1 MSNRIKR
8 TFQIVFVQRTPSQLD
23 VPFYSELNRITG
35 GAICLFYLNQEG
47 LFRTKIDPEL
57 GVIPA
62 FDLRY
67 DFPVFHYQESCDF
80 QNLLTDLKAAQPELV
95 VLEDL
100 PRYRRLRLALSL
112 RRYGAKVILR
122 TDNNFLSPQARTG
135 FPLWLERMA
144 CHMFFNGIAPVSPL
158 TSEYYAISD
167 KSKTWPFPYMTD
179 VLKFGRKSDYEVVRT
194 SVRKQ
199 MSLTEDHFVF
209 LAVTKLDKRENP
221 LGILRA
227 FSYVN
232 QHTTRC
238 SLILIGSGPLEAEV
252 RAYAETKLRKNV
264 ILLGYIPYMDLPKY
278 FFASDAFIHLAEF
291 ECWGSSPLDALTAHL
306 GLVCSERTG
315 VGQVFLTDDLRC
327 FRVPHNDPEAAA
339 KAMLRL
345 ATMGDCSASFAPA
358 WQKASTE
365 YTVQNVAK
373 LWRDKIQTNA
383 DM

>member
-57 GVIPA
+57 GIIPA
-62 FDLRY
+62 FDLHY

-80 QNLLTDLKAAQPELV
+80 QNLLMDLKAAQPKWV

-112 RRYGAKVILR
+112 RLCGVKVLLR
-122 TDNNFLSPQARTG
+122 TDNNFLSSHARTG

-144 CHMFFNGIAPVSPL
+144 CRMAFNGIAPVSPL

-167 KSKTWPFPYMTD
+167 KTQTWPFPYTTD
-179 VLKFGRKSDYEVVRT
+179 VLKFGRKPDYESVRA

-199 MSLTEDHFVF
+199 MSLTGDHFVF

-227 FSYVN
+227 FSYAN
-232 QHTTRC
+232 QHAPHC
-238 SLILIGSGPLEAEV
+238 SLILIGSGPLEVEV
-252 RAYAETKLRKNV
+252 RDYVETKLSKAVR
-264 ILLGYIPYMDLPKY
+264 LLGYIPYKDLPKY

-315 VGQVFLTDDLRC
+315 IGQVFLTEHLRC
-327 FRVPHNDPEAAA
+327 FRVPHDDPEAAA

-345 ATMGDCSASFAPA
+345 VDMGDCSASFAQA
-358 WQKASTE
+358 WQKASAE

-383 DM
+383 DV